1 MSKLI
6 LIFSLILLANF
17 FALSN
22 CPNSREI
29 WLSFQKAKNQSELIQ
44 LKNSCQKCNIRDS
57 TYANILQ
64 EIAKNYQGKQDF
76 VAATLLVQEAI
87 KLNSSPQKNI
97 KKSNLVDNF
106 NLLAKIKDEQGNYQ
120 EALIIYNRC
129 IEILVIFP
137 EKSIIQPYIYAQKAS
152 ILSRKGDFE
161 QAIVQAN
168 IGINLAQQAGQDS
181 LITKCLIERAK
192 AYVLTGEIA
201 KANKDLEAAK
211 NNLKKEK
218 FSDSLPKAFYFF
230 AQTASKEKKYLE
242 AINFYEQAQQMYFR
256 SKNEDK
262 YALSFVDIGINYYF
276 LKQYD
281 KALENYQKGLKIMKR
296 PFMKVIFLD
305 DIAAVYWMKKDY
317 PKAFANYQKAL
328 SVAPIGFNAKTLFD
342 NPTVNNLK
350 GADFKT
356 YFLTTLQDKA
366 DTWLEYYEKTKQQ
379 EHLQIALNT
388 YLTADKLIDLMRFE
402 HTGTQSKLYWRNK
415 THHLYEQA
423 IKTCFLLK
431 NYEKAFYFFEKSK
444 AVLLNDRLNE
454 LTAKQQLSPQDLA
467 KEKDFQQTIL
477 TLNQK
482 KISELE
488 NSKKYADYQSQL
500 IEIQASQE
508 RFVKSL
514 EAKNPTYFR
523 YKYDTTLV
531 TLEKVKTYLSSDQTL
546 LEYFVGDEAI
556 YALQISNNK
565 TDLYKISNEK
575 YKEKAQLFLSYCAEN
590 QNSNKNYRAFL
601 LVSNQLYQ
609 QIFRYINIPKGRLI
623 IAQDGFFLPFE
634 ALSKSAKNAEYLLND
649 YAISYTYS
657 VQFLLKNLGESSF
670 SLGHKFMGMSPV
682 SFNKILNQ
690 TELLGSDIS
699 LSDIASNFFFGKIF
713 DKNEATKKAFLANAH
728 DYKIVHLYTH
738 AQADSTDQEP
748 MIYFKDSVLKLS
760 ELNALERFNTQLLV
774 LSACKTAVGKNAKG
788 EGILSLSRGFATLGI
803 PATLTTLWSVENQ
816 STYALNELFYRYLS
830 EGYAKDISLQKAKV
844 EFLQSQSGEKQLPTF
859 WAAAVLVGDAEAIS
873 TNYSWIYWGFALLII
888 FGGFWWYRNK

>member
-1 MSKLI
+1 MPKLI
-6 LIFSLILLANF
+6 LIFFFILLTDF
-17 FALSN
+17 SALSN

-29 WLSFQKAKNQSELIQ
+29 WLSFQKVKNQSELIQ
-44 LKNSCQKCNIRDS
+44 LKNICQKCNIRDS

-64 EIAKNYQGKQDF
+64 EIAKIYHGKQDF
-76 VAATLLVQEAI
+76 LAATLLVQEAI
-87 KLNSSPQKNI
+87 ALNSSHQKNI
-97 KKSNLVDNF
+97 NKSNLVDNF
-106 NLLAKIKDEQGNYQ
+106 NLLAKIKDGQGNYQ

-129 IEILVIFP
+129 IELSANFP
-137 EKSIIQPYIYAQKAS
+137 EKIIIQPYIYAQKAS

-161 QAIVQAN
+161 QAIAQAN
-168 IGINLAQQAGQDS
+168 IGINLAQQGGQDS

-192 AYVLTGEIA
+192 AYVLMGDVT
-201 KANKDLEAAK
+201 KANKDLETAK

-242 AINFYEQAQQMYFR
+242 AISFYEQAQQMYFR

-296 PFMKVIFLD
+296 PFMKVIFFD

-317 PKAFANYQKAL
+317 PKAFENYQKAL

-366 DTWLEYYEKTKQQ
+366 ETWLEYYEKTK
-379 EHLQIALNT
+379 EPKHLQIALNT

-402 HTGTQSKLYWRNK
+402 HSGTQSKLYWRNK

-431 NYEKAFYFFEKSK
+431 NYDKAFYFFEKSK
-444 AVLLNDRLNE
+444 AILLNDRLNE

-467 KEKDFQQTIL
+467 KEVDFQQKIL
-477 TLNQK
+477 ELNK
-482 KISELE
+482 KLSSELE
-488 NSKKYADYQSQL
+488 NSKKYADFQSQL
-500 IEIQASQE
+500 IEVQANQE
-508 RFVKSL
+508 RFIKGL
-514 EAKNPTYFR
+514 ETKNPTYFR

-531 TLEKVKTYLSSDQTL
+531 TLEKVKKYLSSDQTL

-556 YALQISNNK
+556 YALQISNHK

-575 YKEKAQLFLSYCAEN
+575 YKEKAQLFLSYCADN
-590 QNSNKNYRAFL
+590 QKANRDYKDFL

-634 ALSKSAKNAEYLLND
+634 ALSKSAKKAEYLLND

-657 VQFLLKNLGESSF
+657 VQFLLKNLSESSF
-670 SLGHKFMGMSPV
+670 SVGHKFMGMSPV
-682 SFNKILNQ
+682 NFNHNLNQ
-690 TELLGSDIS
+690 TSLLGSDIS
-699 LSDIASNFFFGKIF
+699 LSDIASNFFFGK
-713 DKNEATKKAFLANAH
+713 KYNQTEATKKAFLNNAH
-728 DYKIVHLYTH
+728 DYQIVHLYTH

-760 ELNALERFNTQLLV
+760 ELSNLERFKTQLLV
-774 LSACKTAVGKNAKG
+774 LSACKTAVGKNAVG
-788 EGILSLSRGFATLGI
+788 EGILSLSRGFAALGI

-816 STYALNELFYRYLS
+816 ATYTLNELFYRYLS
-830 EGYAKDISLQKAKV
+830 QGYSKDISLQKAKL

-859 WAAAVLVGDAEAIS
+859 WAAAVLVGDAEAI
-873 TNYSWIYWGFALLII
+873 TFNKFWVYLLIGFI
-888 FGGFWWYRNK
+888 LISGGFWWYQKK